1 MANEG
6 KDIVAGVAL
15 GNLLEPIDYEGW
27 IDSKISI
34 LKKDPHFD
42 LMLFP
47 EDDVEV
53 SELFIMTTPASFTV
67 SLLTKKKT

>member
-53 SELFIMTTPASFTV
+53 SQPCFS
-67 SLLTKKKT
+67 